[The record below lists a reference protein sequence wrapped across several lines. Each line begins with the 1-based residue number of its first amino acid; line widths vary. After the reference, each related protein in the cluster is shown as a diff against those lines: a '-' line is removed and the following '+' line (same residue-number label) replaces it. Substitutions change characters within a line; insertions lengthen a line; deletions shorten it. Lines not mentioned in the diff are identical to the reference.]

1 MTGFRAVL
9 ELIMAAVG
17 KPWFLPSM
25 GTTAHEYVCWEKNTF
40 DDEKNF
46 KALEVQ
52 YFNFEFKVF
61 QAEPK
66 PDLEELLCTKTRRE
80 DKSCRS

>member
-1 MTGFRAVL
+1 VL
-9 ELIMAAVG
+9 
-17 KPWFLPSM
+17 KKS
-25 GTTAHEYVCWEKNTF
+25 NSF

-66 PDLEELLCTKTRRE
+66 PDLEELLCSKTRRRE

>member
-1 MTGFRAVL
+1 MCV
-9 ELIMAAVG
+9 
-17 KPWFLPSM
+17 
-25 GTTAHEYVCWEKNTF
+25 EKKNLF